1 MFSSHLGFAVFMLL
15 LLVAPQI
22 PIIIPGGITESNIS
36 LGLVGLVIWFLLYCN
51 RNFPSVQILRC
62 GFRISHPLFWLIIFA
77 LYAFL
82 ISLISASIVSIAYGI
97 QFLFYSIVLGFLMLQ
112 YSDSFSALHRSAAE
126 KIVMSIGAL
135 FSIAIIVSAF
145 TGPIYPH
152 QTRWTLRN
160 WGGAVIQQGVGFS
173 ESQNLAGP
181 VVVFF
186 LAFCIFMYSGK
197 LWKKW
202 CLLVLMFYALM
213 TTLSRAI
220 IISFII
226 ALALVYGM
234 DIIKS
239 FFSKM
244 KIRQLSKQI
253 SFCMSGILVSL
264 AFFIL
269 VNTFVYKSFIPA
281 LRTGLGIENK
291 KSHDS
296 QRIASPT
303 GLCIENKKSHDPQ
316 RIALRDL
323 NRRLDNWKHGIDY
336 WRSQSLIGKIFGRGF
351 RASMDISPD
360 TKSWYCAHNVYI
372 NIIGDFGVIGLVI
385 FLIMILKAF
394 RDFIYLSFTR
404 GSEHIGKFGLL
415 VLVVLSIDNL
425 TGPYF
430 YSPLCLSLLIISF
443 SLICFR
449 TDARFMKDDF
459 HVFI

>member
-1 MFSSHLGFAVFMLL
+1 MFSSHLGFAIFMLL

-36 LGLVGLVIWFLLYCN
+36 LGLIGLVIWFLLYCN
-51 RNFPSVQILRC
+51 RNFPSAQILRC
-62 GFRISHPLFWLIIFA
+62 DFRISHPLFWLIIFA

-82 ISLISASIVSIAYGI
+82 ISLISASVVSIAYSI
-97 QFLFYSIVLGFLMLQ
+97 QFLFYSVVLGFLMLKF
-112 YSDSFSALHRSAAE
+112 SDSFSALHRLAAE
-126 KIVMSIGAL
+126 NIVMSIAVL
-135 FSIAIIVSAF
+135 FCIAIIVSAF

-152 QTRWTLRN
+152 QTRWTVRN

-244 KIRQLSKQI
+244 KIKQLSKQI

-291 KSHDS
+291 KSHD
-296 QRIASPT
+296 
-303 GLCIENKKSHDPQ
+303 PQ

-323 NRRLDNWKHGIDY
+323 NRRLYNWKHGIGY

-385 FLIMILKAF
+385 FVIMILKAF

-415 VLVVLSIDNL
+415 VLVGLSIDNL

-449 TDARFMKDDF
+449 TDARYMKDDS